1 LVKINMRSAIV
12 QFPFQA
18 IAPLLLHVTKVCTER
33 ASSFPNKTTQ
43 TDSKYS
49 NQGEWDGVPHTS
61 EVRYTDVLAHT
72 PEGRKTTLKTYA
84 ETGVLNKMD
93 I

>member
-1 LVKINMRSAIV
+1 MGWMS
-12 QFPFQA
+12 
-18 IAPLLLHVTKVCTER
+18 
-33 ASSFPNKTTQ
+33 TTYIR
-43 TDSKYS
+43 D
-49 NQGEWDGVPHTS
+49 
-61 EVRYTDVLAHT
+61 VRYTDVLAHT